1 MALVNSRKEF
11 GHALGDGNIIDIGD
25 NRYGLREAYDPKVKE
40 RTLQYYNTGHDIVVT
55 EVTNERGQKI
65 ETARI
70 VPRVEV
76 TYKE

>member
-1 MALVNSRKEF
+1 MAFVKSRKDF

-25 NRYGLREAYDPKVKE
+25 NRYGLREQYDPKVRE

-65 ETARI
+65 ETDRI

>member
-1 MALVNSRKEF
+1 MAFVKSRKTF
-11 GHALGDGNIIDIGD
+11 GHALGNGNIIDIGD
-25 NRYGLREAYDPKVKE
+25 NRYGLREEYDPKVKE

-65 ETARI
+65 ETDRI